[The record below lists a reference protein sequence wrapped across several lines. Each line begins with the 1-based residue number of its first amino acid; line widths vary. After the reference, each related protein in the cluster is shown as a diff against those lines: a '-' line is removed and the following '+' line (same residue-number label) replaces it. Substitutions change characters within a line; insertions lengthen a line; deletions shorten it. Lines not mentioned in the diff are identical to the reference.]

1 VCARSV
7 SSGCVDFIES
17 DHCLSM
23 SIELSDADRFVYAK
37 LQTCFDWPTHD
48 YAMYT
53 SSLIA

>member
-1 VCARSV
+1 MCARSV
-7 SSGCVDFIES
+7 SSGCVNFIES
-17 DHCLSM
+17 DHYLSM
-23 SIELSDADRFVYAK
+23 SIKLSDADRFVYAK